1 MTRLRLRT
9 YYNIAHRIRNMF
21 TILTGAQFGDEGKGK
36 IVDLL
41 SKDYDIVVR
50 FQGGNNAGHTVIV
63 GDDTYKLHLI
73 PSGVL
78 TDARLLIGPGVV
90 VDPRV
95 LIQEIEM
102 LKSAG
107 IRVTPEKLGIDAKAS
122 IIMPYHIEMDKL
134 REQRRTQKIG
144 TTARGIG
151 FAYIDKI
158 SRDEVRL
165 ADLAHKNDFLATM
178 DELAPQKERAILDL
192 GGDPDVV
199 RDSIPDYTGY
209 GAILKPY
216 ITDVSYELNR
226 ALNHDMNVLAEG
238 AQGAHLDI
246 IHGTQ
251 KYVTSSSTVAGSACA
266 YLGVGPKR
274 VDQVIGV
281 VKAYITRVGEGPL
294 PTEQAGEIG
303 DLLREAGGEFGT
315 TTGRPRRCGWFDAP
329 LARKAVYLN
338 AYTGI
343 ALTKLDVLTGIDPIR
358 ICIGYEFDGQCFEY
372 PPELSSELERCV
384 PVYEEVE
391 GWDQDISGAED
402 FSDLPAAAQGYVHRI
417 EDLLGVTIQIVSV
430 GPKRE
435 QVLFV

>member
-1 MTRLRLRT
+1 
-9 YYNIAHRIRNMF
+9 MF

-36 IVDLL
+36 IIDVL
-41 SKDYDIVVR
+41 SSDYDTVVR

-78 TDARLLIGPGVV
+78 TGARLLIGPGVV
-90 VDPRV
+90 VDPGV
-95 LIQEIEM
+95 LTSEIKM
-102 LKSAG
+102 LEDTG
-107 IRVTPEKLGIDAKAS
+107 IKITPEKLGIDAKTS

-134 REQRRTQKIG
+134 REQKREKKIG

-165 ADLAHKNDFLATM
+165 ADLADKNAFSAIM
-178 DELAPQKERAILDL
+178 DELAPQRERAIVDL
-192 GGDPDVV
+192 GGDPGVV
-199 RDSIPDYTGY
+199 RAGIPDYAGY
-209 GAILKPY
+209 GAMLKPY

-226 ALNHDMNVLAEG
+226 ALDSGRSVLAEG

-251 KYVTSSSTVAGSACA
+251 KYVTSSSTTAGGACV
-266 YLGVGPKR
+266 YLGIGPTR

-303 DLLREAGGEFGT
+303 DRLRDAGGEFGT
-315 TTGRPRRCGWFDAP
+315 TTGRPRRCGWFDA
-329 LARKAVYLN
+329 
-338 AYTGI
+338 
-343 ALTKLDVLTGIDPIR
+343 
-358 ICIGYEFDGQCFEY
+358 
-372 PPELSSELERCV
+372 
-384 PVYEEVE
+384 
-391 GWDQDISGAED
+391 
-402 FSDLPAAAQGYVHRI
+402 
-417 EDLLGVTIQIVSV
+417 
-430 GPKRE
+430 
-435 QVLFV
+435 

>member
-1 MTRLRLRT
+1 
-9 YYNIAHRIRNMF
+9 MF

-36 IVDLL
+36 IIDVL
-41 SKDYDIVVR
+41 SSDYDIVVR

-78 TDARLLIGPGVV
+78 TGARLLIGPGVV
-90 VDPRV
+90 IDPRV
-95 LIQEIEM
+95 LIDEIEM
-102 LKSAG
+102 LESAG
-107 IRVTPEKLGIDAKAS
+107 IRITPEKLGIDAKAS

-134 REQRRTQKIG
+134 REQARKQKIG

-165 ADLAHKNDFLATM
+165 ADLADNNAFLAIM
-178 DELAPQKERAILDL
+178 DELAPQKERAIIDL
-192 GGDPDVV
+192 GGDHGVV
-199 RDSIPDYTGY
+199 RAGIPEYTGY
-209 GAILKPY
+209 GAVLKSY
-216 ITDVSYELNR
+216 IADVSYELNR
-226 ALNHDMNVLAEG
+226 ALDSGRNVLAEG

-251 KYVTSSSTVAGSACA
+251 KYVTSSSTTAGGACV
-266 YLGVGPKR
+266 YLGIGPTR

-281 VKAYITRVGEGPL
+281 VKTYITRVGEGPL

-303 DLLREAGGEFGT
+303 DRLREAGGEFGT

-329 LARKAVYLN
+329 LARKAMYLN
-338 AYTGI
+338 AYTSI

-358 ICIGYEFDGQCFEY
+358 VCIGYELDNERIEY
-372 PPELSSELERCV
+372 PPELSADLKRCV
-384 PVYEEVE
+384 PVYEEMD
-391 GWDQDISGAED
+391 GWQQDISAVD
-402 FSDLPAAAQGYVHRI
+402 AFSDMPDAAQDYVRRI
-417 EDLLGVTIQIVSV
+417 EEILKVDVMIVSN
-430 GPKRE
+430 GPKRD
-435 QVLFV
+435 QILVC